1 MYKIKKQTTP
11 RFRRIIANA
20 DAERKKA
27 RPVAQC

>member
-1 MYKIKKQTTP
+1 MCKIKKQTTP
-11 RFRRIIANA
+11 SCRRIIANA